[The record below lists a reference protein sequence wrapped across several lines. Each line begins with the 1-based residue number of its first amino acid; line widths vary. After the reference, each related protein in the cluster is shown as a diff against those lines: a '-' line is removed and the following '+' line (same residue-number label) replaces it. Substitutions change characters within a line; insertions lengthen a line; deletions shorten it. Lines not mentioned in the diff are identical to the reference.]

1 MALLYTMSFKKSIL
15 SILSE
20 VRKSEARGRQILA
33 LAAHTDRD
41 KDDYRNNIGSHHE
54 QLLRAEAEVRDV
66 VVNDHETA
74 EEERAEDAEVG
85 LPDGEDNERDC
96 KPAAVAE
103 AVVRPDAVRVVHDVV
118 ETAETR
124 YNAADDC
131 RDIFVSA
138 DVDASCV
145 TSCGILADRA
155 QLKSCARVLEEIG
168 GDERDDYRGV
178 SEEAIG
184 EEYISDLSEL
194 CGERER
200 CLEAVARCAQRY
212 RGNVA
217 AGYLYQRAAEEVAEA
232 DAESCHR
239 KTSDVLVCTQS
250 DGQEAVKQTHERRA
264 QNAREQGNEHC
275 EERVHRLDAL
285 LIEERAD
292 NAGDAA
298 GIHDAGDTEVQVAAL
313 FGYRLSR

>member
-1 MALLYTMSFKKSIL
+1 MF
-15 SILSE
+15 
-20 VRKSEARGRQILA
+20 
-33 LAAHTDRD
+33 
-41 KDDYRNNIGSHHE
+41 
-54 QLLRAEAEVRDV
+54 
-66 VVNDHETA
+66 
-74 EEERAEDAEVG
+74 
-85 LPDGEDNERDC
+85 
-96 KPAAVAE
+96 
-103 AVVRPDAVRVVHDVV
+103 DAVCVVHDVV
-118 ETAETR
+118 ETAKTR

-138 DVDASCV
+138 DVDARRV
-145 TSCGILADRA
+145 TCCGILADRA

-200 CLEAVARCAQRY
+200 CFEAVARCAQRY
-212 RGNVA
+212 RGDVA

-239 KTSDVLVCTQS
+239 KTSDVLVRTQS
-250 DGQEAVKQTHERRA
+250 DGQEAVEQTHERRA

-298 GIHDAGDTEVQVAAL
+298 DIHDAGDTEVQVAAL
-313 FGYRLSR
+313 FGYRLAR

>member
-15 SILSE
+15 SILAE

-33 LAAHTDRD
+33 LAAHADRD

-54 QLLRAEAEVRDV
+54 QFLRAEAEVRDV

-74 EEERAEDAEVG
+74 EEERAEDAEIG

-138 DVDASCV
+138 DVDARRV
-145 TSCGILADRA
+145 TCCGILADRA
-155 QLKSCARVLEEIG
+155 QLKSCARVLKEIG

-178 SEEAIG
+178 S
-184 EEYISDLSEL
+184 
-194 CGERER
+194 
-200 CLEAVARCAQRY
+200 
-212 RGNVA
+212 
-217 AGYLYQRAAEEVAEA
+217 
-232 DAESCHR
+232 
-239 KTSDVLVCTQS
+239 
-250 DGQEAVKQTHERRA
+250 
-264 QNAREQGNEHC
+264 
-275 EERVHRLDAL
+275 
-285 LIEERAD
+285 
-292 NAGDAA
+292 
-298 GIHDAGDTEVQVAAL
+298 
-313 FGYRLSR
+313 

>member
-15 SILSE
+15 SILAE

-33 LAAHTDRD
+33 LAAHADRD

-74 EEERAEDAEVG
+74 EEERAEDAEIG

-124 YNAADDC
+124 YNATDDC

-138 DVDASCV
+138 DVDARRV
-145 TSCGILADRA
+145 TRCGILANRA
-155 QLKSCARVLEEIG
+155 QLKPCARVLEEIG

-212 RGNVA
+212 RGDVA
-217 AGYLYQRAAEEVAEA
+217 AGYLYQRRPMSAEPKML
-232 DAESCHR
+232 ESR
-239 KTSDVLVCTQS
+239 GMST
-250 DGQEAVKQTHERRA
+250 
-264 QNAREQGNEHC
+264 ARNGFT
-275 EERVHRLDAL
+275 VS
-285 LIEERAD
+285 
-292 NAGDAA
+292 
-298 GIHDAGDTEVQVAAL
+298 TL
-313 FGYRLSR
+313 FS